1 LEQQRDRLL
10 DGDSL
15 ADSPRAAQEIKA
27 AFDEIVQA
35 GGAVAQAAARKSWS
49 SLAQVCDR
57 HQGFVRASSC
67 PIWPIFVV
75 IWTHFY
81 PTFLRVIRGV
91 MSTIL
96 RVARGKW

>member
-35 GGAVAQAAARKSWS
+35 GGR
-49 SLAQVCDR
+49 
-57 HQGFVRASSC
+57 
-67 PIWPIFVV
+67 
-75 IWTHFY
+75 
-81 PTFLRVIRGV
+81 
-91 MSTIL
+91 
-96 RVARGKW
+96 